1 MIGRESPERTWVRS
15 SYSGEADDCV
25 EVAAGQRRVMV
36 RDSNGNSDALLVFRY
51 AAWCGFLAGLV
62 DPGAGGS

>member
-1 MIGRESPERTWVRS
+1 MWVRS

-25 EVAAGQRRVMV
+25 EVDAGRRRVMV
-36 RDSNGNSDALLVFRY
+36 RDSNGNGDALLVFRH

>member
-1 MIGRESPERTWVRS
+1 MWVRS

-36 RDSNGNSDALLVFRY
+36 RDSQREQ
-51 AAWCGFLAGLV
+51 
-62 DPGAGGS
+62 